1 MLPIAIIS
9 SSLIR
14 RILRPIRKNIDEMEA
29 FIHDAGH
36 ELKTPLVIA
45 NGNLQLLS
53 KIHKENE
60 ELRHA
65 QKAIKHADNLITTL
79 VELSSLE
86 KGPKNISCNIAN
98 ILSDQIALLEEKCK
112 EKSITI
118 NQSITEDVNLAIAP
132 EHATILIHNLL
143 ENAIKYNTT

>member
-1 MLPIAIIS
+1 
-9 SSLIR
+9 
-14 RILRPIRKNIDEMEA
+14 MEA

-98 ILSDQIALLEEKCK
+98 ILSDQIALLEEK
-112 EKSITI
+112 
-118 NQSITEDVNLAIAP
+118 
-132 EHATILIHNLL
+132 
-143 ENAIKYNTT
+143 

>member
-1 MLPIAIIS
+1 
-9 SSLIR
+9 
-14 RILRPIRKNIDEMEA
+14 MEA

-36 ELKTPLVIA
+36 ELKTPLAIA

-60 ELRHA
+60 ELHQA

-86 KGPKNISCNIAN
+86 KGAKNLNCNIAN
-98 ILSDQIALLEEKCK
+98 ILSDQITLLEEK
-112 EKSITI
+112 
-118 NQSITEDVNLAIAP
+118 
-132 EHATILIHNLL
+132 
-143 ENAIKYNTT
+143 